1 MRIMASCQF
10 SVLILA
16 AATLGQQPPGPDYYA
31 AAIEASRALSN
42 QVQYL
47 EQAIIAVP
55 RPVSPPGGDGLF
67 QQTEDILSN
76 LQVLRQQ
83 LGSKAGRETLALG
96 LGPIDRKLNELASEI
111 QGMERWNPGLR
122 MVARRVRYA
131 QQDLHFAILGSDG
144 RPETQAQVALRQTL
158 VLQDRT
164 EDCLGIVRY
173 VFTEQDVLPAWNK
186 GFADFRGALNELQK
200 REQTK
205 ASRDDIKQQLLT
217 ADQYW
222 ARLVDRFNK
231 VGTDS
236 SLLLRS
242 NFAQVDRLLDRLST
256 LYGVPDRRAPLKD
269 PFAY

>member
-1 MRIMASCQF
+1 MCIMPSCQLTLL
-10 SVLILA
+10 VLA
-16 AATLGQQPPGPDYYA
+16 AATLGQQPPGSDYYA
-31 AAIEASRALSN
+31 AAMDASRQLSN

-47 EQAIIAVP
+47 QEAIIAVP
-55 RPVSPPGGDGLF
+55 RPASPPGGDGLF

-76 LQVLRQQ
+76 LQVLRAQ
-83 LGSKAGRETLALG
+83 LRNNAGKEPLALS
-96 LGPIDRKLNELASEI
+96 LAPIDRKLNGLASEI

-131 QQDLHFAILGSDG
+131 QQDLHFAILGTDG
-144 RPETQAQVALRQTL
+144 APQTQADVALRQTL

-164 EDCLGIVRY
+164 HDCLGVVRY
-173 VFTEQDVLPAWNK
+173 VFAEQEVLPAWNK
-186 GFADFRGALNELQK
+186 GFANFRGALSDLQNL
-200 REQTK
+200 EQTK
-205 ASRDDIKQQLLT
+205 ASRDDIKKQLLT
-217 ADQYW
+217 ADQSW

-256 LYGVPDRRAPLKD
+256 LYGVPDRRAALKD
-269 PFAY
+269 PFAH